1 MIADNEFLQAELDM
15 GINPFN
21 PQFIAL
27 CNATVSEAN
36 KHATFETVLD
46 FGCGVGAY
54 SDAFHKAGYNVSA
67 YDIFPSH
74 QKYVKENLPHLTMVD
89 KPLTTDLMLFIEV
102 AEHMTDKEIN
112 AVFKKIKPKY
122 ILFSSTSES
131 KPEWDEQWGHINI
144 KQEPEWIEL
153 FQKKGYELISK
164 LNYPTQW
171 SLMLKQL

>member
-54 SDAFHKAGYNVSA
+54 SDAFNKAGYTVSA
-67 YDIFPSH
+67 YDIFPAH

-89 KPLTTDLMLFIEV
+89 KPLTTNLMLFIEV
-102 AEHMTDKEIN
+102 AEHMTNSELGGL
-112 AVFKKIKPKY
+112 FRRIKPNY
-122 ILFSSTSES
+122 ILFSST
-131 KPEWDEQWGHINI
+131 PETTEHDEAWGHINI

-153 FQKKGYELISK
+153 FEKKGYELVSK
-164 LNYPTQW
+164 LNHPTPW
-171 SLMLKQL
+171 SLMFKKV